1 MSEGTKWPARVGLSK
16 LASKYYGQELD
27 RSDIHLNIPTTL
39 NITAQYFCLVQYPLR
54 DTYPVKGHSPI
65 SSTSQLWYKV
75 RATMVLITHEYCV
88 AYLHILVY
96 FCIRQPRPSV
106 QNWQY
111 CDFQNFVYFRPIRD
125 SRIQHLQKNIP
136 VTLSHIMATNTALR
150 GRQHAESAESNCVHK
165 QTEEKRINNHNS
177 PPRQCKNTLPPA
189 GFGTFLLVAPHT
201 AMLW

>member
-1 MSEGTKWPARVGLSK
+1 MVRQYTSCILCNPGHSINDKPARPKCLWYTS
-16 LASKYYGQELD
+16 ATSPD
-27 RSDIHLNIPTTL
+27 RSAIPHFSSSYCQIKR
-39 NITAQYFCLVQYPLR
+39 NMGMPACGRSASFPSKIAIRAVEMKITQFP
-54 DTYPVKGHSPI
+54 
-65 SSTSQLWYKV
+65 
-75 RATMVLITHEYCV
+75 
-88 AYLHILVY
+88 HI
-96 FCIRQPRPSV
+96 
-106 QNWQY
+106 Y